1 MKETF
6 VRTKEKLVQ
15 VKETFMS
22 LSTPKKV
29 GIITACAVVL
39 LGGGYAVSAL
49 VGQTDSTQEITQV
62 TKVATETINKT
73 ESKELK
79 ELQEKVTKGNSET
92 MKKEDK
98 ETLEKSIKDSK
109 LSDKDK
115 AQLLKQLDTVVVAE
129 QPNAS
134 ETKKESTQQETK
146 TEQKSSETTV
156 VANHQQATASNS
168 LTDSSGSSSSQEN
181 NQPQAEVR
189 TQTVQETNS
198 TPAPKAQEE
207 AKTPNVQETKPT
219 PEPPQTQA
227 PKKAPVRLT
236 ALGNT
241 GMEFATLKEAGAW
254 LEAKMEESFKAVEE
268 GKQNWAYTG
277 NYFEIPWSDGH
288 TTASVNLR
296 KQ

>member
-1 MKETF
+1 MKESL
-6 VRTKEKLVQ
+6 VRTKEK
-15 VKETFMS
+15 FMG
-22 LSTPKKV
+22 LSTSKKV

-39 LGGGYAVSAL
+39 LGGGYAVSTL
-49 VGQTDSTQEITQV
+49 LSPSDSTQQTIQV
-62 TKVATETINKT
+62 TKVTTETTSKT

-79 ELQEKVTKGNSET
+79 ELKEKFTNGTSET

-98 ETLEKSIKDSK
+98 ETLEQSIKDSK
-109 LSDKDK
+109 LSDKEK
-115 AQLLKQLDTVVVAE
+115 TQLLKQLDTVVVAE
-129 QPNAS
+129 QSNTS
-134 ETKKESTQQETK
+134 ENKKESAQQETK
-146 TEQKSSETTV
+146 TEQKNSESTV
-156 VANHQQATASNS
+156 VDNHQPATPSNS
-168 LTDSSGSSSSQEN
+168 VTSSSGNTSSQEN

-198 TPAPKAQEE
+198 TPAPKPQEE
-207 AKTPNVQETKPT
+207 AKTETKPT
-219 PEPPQTQA
+219 PAPPQTQA

-241 GMEFATLKEAGAW
+241 GLEFATLKEAGAW
-254 LEAKMEESFKAVEE
+254 LQQKMDEAGDAFEA
-268 GKQNWAYTG
+268 GKQDWVYTG

>member
-1 MKETF
+1 MKEPL
-6 VRTKEKLVQ
+6 VRTKERLVQ
-15 VKETFMS
+15 VKEKFMS

-39 LGGGYAVSAL
+39 LGGGYAVSTL
-49 VGQTDSTQEITQV
+49 LSPSDSTQQIIQV
-62 TKVATETINKT
+62 TKVATETTSKT
-73 ESKELK
+73 ENKELK
-79 ELQEKVTKGNSET
+79 ELQEKVKNGTSET

-109 LSDKDK
+109 LSDKEK
-115 AQLLKQLDTVVVAE
+115 TQLLKQLDTVTVAE
-129 QPNAS
+129 QSNAS
-134 ETKKESTQQETK
+134 ENKNESVQEETK
-146 TEQKSSETTV
+146 TEKKNSESTV
-156 VANHQQATASNS
+156 VANNQQATPSNS
-168 LTDSSGSSSSQEN
+168 VTSSSGNTSSQEN

-198 TPAPKAQEE
+198 TPAPKPQEE
-207 AKTPNVQETKPT
+207 AKTETKPT
-219 PEPPQTQA
+219 PAPPQTQA

-241 GMEFATLKEAGAW
+241 GLEFATLKEAGAW

>member
-1 MKETF
+1 MKKPL
-6 VRTKEKLVQ
+6 VRTKERLVQ
-15 VKETFMS
+15 VKEKFMS

-39 LGGGYAVSAL
+39 LGGGYAVSTL
-49 VGQTDSTQEITQV
+49 LSPSDSTQQIIQV
-62 TKVATETINKT
+62 TKVATETTSKT
-73 ESKELK
+73 ENKELK
-79 ELQEKVTKGNSET
+79 ELQEKVTNGTSET

-109 LSDKDK
+109 LSDKEK
-115 AQLLKQLDTVVVAE
+115 TQLLKQLDTVTVAE
-129 QPNAS
+129 QSNAS
-134 ETKKESTQQETK
+134 ENKNESVQQETK
-146 TEQKSSETTV
+146 TEKKNSESTV
-156 VANHQQATASNS
+156 VANNQQATPSNS
-168 LTDSSGSSSSQEN
+168 VTSSSGNTSSQEN

-198 TPAPKAQEE
+198 TPAPKPQEE
-207 AKTPNVQETKPT
+207 AKTETKPT
-219 PEPPQTQA
+219 PAAAE
-227 PKKAPVRLT
+227 KKAPVRLT

-241 GMEFATLKEAGAW
+241 GLEFATLKEAGAW
-254 LEAKMEESFKAVEE
+254 LQQKMDEAGDAFEA
-268 GKQNWAYTG
+268 GKQDWVYTG

>member
-1 MKETF
+1 MKEPL
-6 VRTKEKLVQ
+6 VRTKERLVQ
-15 VKETFMS
+15 VKEKFMS

-39 LGGGYAVSAL
+39 LGGGYAVSTL
-49 VGQTDSTQEITQV
+49 LSPSDSTQQIIQV
-62 TKVATETINKT
+62 TKVATETTSKT
-73 ESKELK
+73 ENKELK
-79 ELQEKVTKGNSET
+79 ELQEKVKNGTSET

-109 LSDKDK
+109 LSDKEK
-115 AQLLKQLDTVVVAE
+115 TQLLKQLDTVTVAE
-129 QPNAS
+129 QSNAS
-134 ETKKESTQQETK
+134 ENKNESVQEETK
-146 TEQKSSETTV
+146 TEKKNSESTV
-156 VANHQQATASNS
+156 VANNQQATPSNS
-168 LTDSSGSSSSQEN
+168 VTSSSGNTSSQEN

-198 TPAPKAQEE
+198 TPAPKPQEE
-207 AKTPNVQETKPT
+207 AKTETKPT
-219 PEPPQTQA
+219 PAPPQTQA

-241 GMEFATLKEAGAW
+241 GLEFATLKEAGAW
-254 LEAKMEESFKAVEE
+254 LQQKMDEAGDAFEA
-268 GKQNWAYTG
+268 GKQDWVYTG

>member
-1 MKETF
+1 MKEPL
-6 VRTKEKLVQ
+6 VRTKERLVQ
-15 VKETFMS
+15 VKEKFMS

-39 LGGGYAVSAL
+39 LGGGYAVSTL
-49 VGQTDSTQEITQV
+49 LSPSVSTQQIIQVTQV
-62 TKVATETINKT
+62 ASDTTCKT
-73 ESKELK
+73 ENKELK
-79 ELQEKVTKGNSET
+79 ELQEKVTNGTSET

-109 LSDKDK
+109 LSDKEK
-115 AQLLKQLDTVVVAE
+115 TQLLKQLDTVTVAE
-129 QPNAS
+129 QSNAS
-134 ETKKESTQQETK
+134 ENKNESVQQETK
-146 TEQKSSETTV
+146 TEKKNSESTV
-156 VANHQQATASNS
+156 VANNQQATPSNS
-168 LTDSSGSSSSQEN
+168 VTSSSGNTSSQEN

-198 TPAPKAQEE
+198 TPTPKPQEE
-207 AKTPNVQETKPT
+207 AKTETKPT
-219 PEPPQTQA
+219 PAPPQTQA

-241 GMEFATLKEAGAW
+241 GLEFATLKEAGAW